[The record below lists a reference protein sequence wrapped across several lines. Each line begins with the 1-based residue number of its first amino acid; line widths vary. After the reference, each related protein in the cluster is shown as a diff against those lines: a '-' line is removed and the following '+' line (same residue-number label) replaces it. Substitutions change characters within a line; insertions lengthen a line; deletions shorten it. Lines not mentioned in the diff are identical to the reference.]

1 MDFFT
6 FISKAKQQ
14 KYWNKMSTN
23 KIWNNL
29 EMVKTFLIKDRKCR
43 NNEVKK
49 TQPKHNSKF

>member
-1 MDFFT
+1 
-6 FISKAKQQ
+6 
-14 KYWNKMSTN
+14 MSTN

-49 TQPKHNSKF
+49 PNQNITVNFDTLIKFSVLPSIHT